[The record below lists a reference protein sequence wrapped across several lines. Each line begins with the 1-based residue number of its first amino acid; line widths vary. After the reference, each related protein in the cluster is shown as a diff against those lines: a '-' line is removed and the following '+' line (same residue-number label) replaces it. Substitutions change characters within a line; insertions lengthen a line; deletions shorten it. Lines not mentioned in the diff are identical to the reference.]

1 MGWNNIDIKEFEF
14 SGEDFETEFNN
25 KTCLFENI
33 KKKFKIN
40 FENSCKVYYDTNS
53 NNIRYIDDISDIS
66 YISDMSSVCDMCD
79 MSVSNYITTKI
90 VRN

>member
-1 MGWNNIDIKEFEF
+1 MEWNSFEF

-25 KTCLFENI
+25 KTCLCENI

-53 NNIRYIDDISDIS
+53 NNISYMSDIG
-66 YISDMSSVCDMCD
+66 D